1 MEDDDMDAS
10 LDGPMS
16 KRALAKQLPLNRKRS
31 DKGFTYLKNSTSE
44 PLPKWT
50 SLLVASALP
59 VDRSLPRGQTIESE
73 KKIDRI
79 EDRLAGIE
87 NVLASLA
94 TKLGSLDLQK
104 DSHESS
110 SQSRSSRVG
119 PSRSPGSV
127 LVEAPTPAPFEGESS
142 INSQSDYAR
151 EMLARA
157 IGSTPSIGQNEEVK
171 LALTAL
177 SEMVSQHGQN
187 PATSN
192 PLINQSLVDIDP
204 SKLERPPWELACYAL
219 EKASGMSTD
228 FVPFKPI

>member
-16 KRALAKQLPLNRKRS
+16 KRA
-31 DKGFTYLKNSTSE
+31 
-44 PLPKWT
+44 
-50 SLLVASALP
+50 
-59 VDRSLPRGQTIESE
+59 

-104 DSHESS
+104 DSQESS

-204 SKLERPPWELACYAL
+204 SKLERPPWETACYAL

-228 FVPFKPI
+228 FAPFKPI

>member
-16 KRALAKQLPLNRKRS
+16 KRALAKQLLLNRKRN
-31 DKGFTYLKNSTSE
+31 DKGFTFLKNKLT
-44 PLPKWT
+44 PF
-50 SLLVASALP
+50 
-59 VDRSLPRGQTIESE
+59 SE

-104 DSHESS
+104 DSQESS

-119 PSRSPGSV
+119 PTRSPGSA

-151 EMLARA
+151 EMLAQA

-187 PATSN
+187 PTSSN
-192 PLINQSLVDIDP
+192 WLINHSLSDIDP
-204 SKLERPPWELACYAL
+204 SKLERPPWDTACYAL
-219 EKASGMSTD
+219 EKASGRSTD
-228 FVPFKPI
+228 FIPPTSG